1 MDVHLMPPIKKHLP
15 RVSPLNMDEED
26 ELITILKDI
35 ITHERELEGVKVHL
49 SRCNDFNLM
58 DGF

>member
-1 MDVHLMPPIKKHLP
+1 MPPIKKHLP

-35 ITHERELEGVKVHL
+35 ITHEVELEGVKVHL

>member
-1 MDVHLMPPIKKHLP
+1 MPPIKKHLP

-26 ELITILKDI
+26 ELITVLKDM
-35 ITHERELEGVKVHL
+35 ITHERELEEAKVRL
-49 SRCNDFNLM
+49 AMCNDFNLM